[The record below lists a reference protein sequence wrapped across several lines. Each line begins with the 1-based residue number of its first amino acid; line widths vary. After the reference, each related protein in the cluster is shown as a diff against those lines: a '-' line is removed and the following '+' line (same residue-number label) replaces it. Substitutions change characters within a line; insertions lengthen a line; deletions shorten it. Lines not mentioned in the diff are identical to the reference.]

1 MNIMPRSSSQII
13 QARFQYAPVGFIE
26 KLRSFLA
33 GMVRF
38 DAAASSIY
46 AENEQIRAS
55 GRNWLM

>member
-1 MNIMPRSSSQII
+1 MSRPSSQ
-13 QARFQYAPVGFIE
+13 AVKTSFHYAPVGFAA
-26 KLRSFLA
+26 KLRSFFS

-38 DAAASSIY
+38 ESAATAIY